1 MNRRINSIDIVRGI
15 VMIIMALDHTRD
27 LLHVFSITQSPT
39 NLATTSPALFFSRWV
54 THLCAPTFV
63 FLSGVSVYL
72 SLQNAGAGR
81 LGEVKS
87 FLRKRG
93 LWLILL
99 EITVINFALWFD
111 VHFRIIM
118 LQVIA
123 AIGFGFIILSF
134 LLKVSPKK
142 IGIAAITIIV
152 LHNLLQL
159 VLSVT
164 NPVGSAIMN
173 VLFAPGFIPVSPD
186 FSIFVSYPFVQ
197 WLGIMLLGFACGQIF
212 EMPLIK
218 RNKMLLIAG
227 VSCLGAFVL
236 LRFINIY
243 GDPAP
248 WQTQKDG
255 MYTLLSFLNVTKYP
269 PSLQF
274 ILLFIGIAFLLLS
287 FAEELPKFIRNI
299 LLVYGKVP
307 MFYYLLH
314 FYIIRL
320 ATFIMVYAQG
330 FTWKDLLFGPFQ
342 FGRPASGSGIGLG
355 AVVIVWLIIV
365 ALLYPLCKWY
375 GNYKSR
381 HPEKKWL
388 RYL

>member
-27 LLHVFSITQSPT
+27 LLHFSSLTQSPT
-39 NLATTSPALFFSRWV
+39 DLATTTPVLFFSRWI

-72 SLQNAGAGR
+72 SLQNTGTGS
-81 LGEVKS
+81 LGKVKS

-123 AIGFGFIILSF
+123 AIGVGFIVLSF
-134 LLKVSPKK
+134 LLKASPKK
-142 IGIAAITIIV
+142 IGIAAIVIIV

-159 VLSVT
+159 VPPIT
-164 NPVGSAIMN
+164 NPVLSVISN
-173 VLFAPGFIPVSPD
+173 LFFAPGFIPVSPN
-186 FSIFVSYPFVQ
+186 FSILVSYPFVQ
-197 WLGIMLLGFACGQIF
+197 WTGIMLLGFACGQIF
-212 EMPLIK
+212 EIPLIK
-218 RNKMLLIAG
+218 RNKKILIAG
-227 VSCLGAFVL
+227 VLFLLGFVL

-248 WQTQKDG
+248 WATQKDG
-255 MYTLLSFLNVTKYP
+255 IYTVLSFLNVTKYP

-274 ILLFIGIAFLLLS
+274 ILLFIGIAFILLS
-287 FAEELPKFIRNI
+287 FAEELPKFIQNI
-299 LLVYGKVP
+299 FLVYGKVP

-320 ATFIMVYAQG
+320 ATFIMVYVQG

-342 FGRPASGSGIGLG
+342 FGRPATGSGISLS
-355 AVVIVWLIIV
+355 AVVVVWLIIV
-365 ALLYPLCKWY
+365 AMLYPLCKWY

-381 HPEKKWL
+381 YPEKKWL